1 MVIWYELIISI
12 VYVCALS
19 HVKLLATP
27 CTIAHQAP
35 LWNFPGKN
43 TGAGC
48 QFLLQGIFLTQRLIL
63 CHLCLQNWLTDSLP
77 LCHLGSPYVT
87 WIVNISILQM
97 KKPSLRKINNLP
109 KVSKCQ
115 HWNSN
120 PVNFRAHMC
129 IEGRAGYIT
138 QRIQS
143 IMKKWALCSK
153 GREICH

>member
-87 WIVNISILQM
+87 
-97 KKPSLRKINNLP
+97 
-109 KVSKCQ
+109 
-115 HWNSN
+115 
-120 PVNFRAHMC
+120 
-129 IEGRAGYIT
+129 
-138 QRIQS
+138 
-143 IMKKWALCSK
+143 
-153 GREICH
+153 